1 MLVDKTH
8 DWIRSHDRILHEAKP
23 RLIVTFGGEI
33 EANRHF
39 WSRRF
44 ARLIGILIEAIV
56 RLALCKS
63 EASRE
68 MHGGASAAV
77 RGRPLVLGVREICT
91 CVGGGS

>member
-1 MLVDKTH
+1 MPNANFTAT
-8 DWIRSHDRILHEAKP
+8 STFYLHEAKP

-63 EASRE
+63 EASRGTLTLRRSLARSLCFV
-68 MHGGASAAV
+68 MRNVCHF
-77 RGRPLVLGVREICT
+77 
-91 CVGGGS
+91 